1 MNLLYSQGG
10 RTTPYNKTP
19 FPTTQGPT
27 KQPYRT
33 LLKIRLNNGTIK
45 PLMAMSD
52 PLNPYLKV
60 DEDTGN
66 IIVYDSGGSIV
77 FCLEMVNV
85 KYNTFTS
92 LTIDVEG
99 NWVVSNKYSPGPE
112 YSWNSGIVL
121 PVFEYIGN
129 NSYYYYDK
137 NNQDRNTNVLYEFI
151 EPTTPPTTNPSYT
164 PPTTNPYKKTTIP
177 YKTTVPQGST
187 PPPKPI
193 YQFMCVD
200 SYNNLWFTEPIE
212 NAPNSGLALKM
223 FPMEKNVAQISF
235 SNGKAA
241 GVYANTG
248 SNSFLIGNDGTVV
261 DFTSAN
267 LKQVSYYGGQN
278 GRSFVIGVNTGN
290 EIWYS
295 SYDFDI
301 DITIM
306 NGKNPYK
313 YGIDTTA
320 IKANYVSY
328 AVDPSTGNDYVAV
341 IDTAGDIQFFSMNE
355 KSRNAM
361 FPRPSST
368 KVSPIFYPIT
378 SDLLLTCMT
387 MQIISTKQGVS
398 MVNIVASSAVD
409 NSKTG
414 SAYLISFPVNN
425 PNGDNI
431 ILLNTTP
438 KTSLIPGI
446 PNAMGITTI
455 SVSSSL
461 PSNTFYMRDT
471 TGRSYFLSD
480 YTDINNFKGNA
491 KAIENAVQ
499 LMLTNNK
506 SIIQV
511 SMDVYSHTNKPS
523 WTPGEIITPK
533 SYDYVYTNFDSQ
545 GSWNS
550 ILPSPYYTEISNA
563 DGKADD
569 KCKELCDTKPL
580 CVAAS
585 VYDAGNQ
592 TKQCRI
598 LDKIAGVDSTTE
610 YITYVENVNFYS
622 VKNKPFYKPQNGYD
636 NFNHYW
642 TYANYGNDIVS
653 FIIPEKS
660 GLDIDYVCRQACDY
674 NPECSLCTVSHY
686 GTTHTCW
693 LKNEISSEGL
703 KYDTNCNTY
712 VKTDVGQPKFE
723 TFNIEE
729 KYQGFGLTKLT
740 GTTTEPITVVNG
752 AFECSQRCDSQGDGC
767 AGFYIN
773 NTQCTLYSQINGK
786 TSDSGGNSY
795 AKYVD
800 ANKAKISVYN
810 ESNIWKRTDKFS
822 NFTVLCMSPAGW
834 HEEGSFKIKL
844 SCEAEVDMIG
854 GSGGGGGGSLG
865 SNNTVGGGGGGGG
878 SGSLKYG
885 KIGPGTFTIKIG
897 KQGAPAALSITTVAN
912 SGGDGGTTYIKDFAE
927 NTVLS
932 AEGGKGGKGGAYYST
947 SAKVE
952 IGTGGKGGV
961 GEGAGAISGLN
972 GTNGGTTLNA
982 IGIGGSSKYNP
993 FLIYNLTVKGGNG
1006 GSGKKIVAKGGNTA
1020 GYNGDPGSANGTD
1033 NGCGWIF
1040 IKYYD

>member
-1 MNLLYSQGG
+1 MGSNFRKNMIFDSNGVYALFFDASGVLQSRNMVQGGSRAVVYSFATLYGGTIQERETPFFPAVPYNPYEQAPLPTQGSRITTPFVIPQTQITTPYVSSDIQIINPLYSQGG

-27 KQPYRT
+27 QQPYRT

-151 EPTTPPTTNPSYT
+151 EPTTPPT

-177 YKTTVPQGST
+177 YNTTVPQGST
-187 PPPKPI
+187 PPPN
-193 YQFMCVD
+193 
-200 SYNNLWFTEPIE
+200 SYTL
-212 NAPNSGLALKM
+212 
-223 FPMEKNVAQISF
+223 
-235 SNGKAA
+235 
-241 GVYANTG
+241 
-248 SNSFLIGNDGTVV
+248 
-261 DFTSAN
+261 
-267 LKQVSYYGGQN
+267 
-278 GRSFVIGVNTGN
+278 
-290 EIWYS
+290 
-295 SYDFDI
+295 
-301 DITIM
+301 
-306 NGKNPYK
+306 
-313 YGIDTTA
+313 
-320 IKANYVSY
+320 
-328 AVDPSTGNDYVAV
+328 
-341 IDTAGDIQFFSMNE
+341 
-355 KSRNAM
+355 
-361 FPRPSST
+361 
-368 KVSPIFYPIT
+368 
-378 SDLLLTCMT
+378 
-387 MQIISTKQGVS
+387 
-398 MVNIVASSAVD
+398 
-409 NSKTG
+409 
-414 SAYLISFPVNN
+414 
-425 PNGDNI
+425 
-431 ILLNTTP
+431 
-438 KTSLIPGI
+438 
-446 PNAMGITTI
+446 
-455 SVSSSL
+455 
-461 PSNTFYMRDT
+461 
-471 TGRSYFLSD
+471 
-480 YTDINNFKGNA
+480 
-491 KAIENAVQ
+491 
-499 LMLTNNK
+499 
-506 SIIQV
+506 
-511 SMDVYSHTNKPS
+511 
-523 WTPGEIITPK
+523 
-533 SYDYVYTNFDSQ
+533 YTNFDSQ

-550 ILPSPYYTEISNA
+550 ILPDPYYTEISNA

-712 VKTDVGQPKFE
+712 VKTDVGQPKFD

-729 KYQGFGLTKLT
+729 KYQGFALTKLT
-740 GTTTEPITVVNG
+740 GTTTTPITVVNG
-752 AFECSQRCDSQGDGC
+752 AWECSKICDTRGDGC

-773 NTQCTLYSQINGK
+773 NTDCSLYSQVQGK
-786 TSDSGGNSY
+786 EPDSGGNSY
-795 AKYVD
+795 AKYVG
-800 ANKAKISVYN
+800 ANKAKVFAFN
-810 ESNIWKRTDKFS
+810 KTNIWDKTERFN
-822 NFTVLCMSPAGW
+822 NFTVLQMTPTGW
-834 HEEGSFKIKL
+834 HETGYVDIKL
-844 SCEAEVDMIG
+844 ACEAEVYLIG
-854 GSGGGGGGSLG
+854 GSGGGGSGALGSGEDTGGS
-865 SNNTVGGGGGGGG
+865 GGGGGTGYAT
-878 SGSLKYG
+878 YG
-885 KIGPGTFTIKIG
+885 KIGPGTFSIRIG
-897 KQGAPAALSITTVAN
+897 KGGSAASPVHKN
-912 SGGDGGTTYIKDFAE
+912 RRPSNPGGNGGETYILNYGIE
-927 NTVLS
+927 NPKIIT
-932 AEGGKGGKGGAYYST
+932 ANGGKGGGGGYFRNSFQGHAGTGGTGGTGFASGSKGRDNRGTQGPGGSTTYNPLDAYSLT
-947 SAKVE
+947 VS
-952 IGTGGKGGV
+952 GGKGG
-961 GEGAGAISGLN
+961 L
-972 GTNGGTTLNA
+972 
-982 IGIGGSSKYNP
+982 GSSQSKNRGYGDYNGSP
-993 FLIYNLTVKGGNG
+993 
-1006 GSGKKIVAKGGNTA
+1006 GSGT
-1020 GYNGDPGSANGTD
+1020 
-1033 NGCGWIF
+1033 CGWIY